1 MKNRYSGGR
10 AVSAKRLAGF
20 TLIEL
25 LVVIAII
32 ALLIGLLL
40 PALGKAR
47 DAGRQV
53 VCLANIRQMGTAAT
67 LYAND
72 YKERLW
78 IDKVN
83 DQGLYV
89 PQVNL
94 GGQGNYTAW
103 ARLPNLA
110 NPGGPALPGL
120 AYGYLG
126 DAGKIGEC
134 PTNKRRSKDG
144 SVRSQTSLTTEVD
157 FDYTFVGCLVGGRL
171 STDTKAGF
179 LTDTGAYLDSLPPY
193 TITYAVDQSAGKI
206 TRFQSLPL
214 FVEENTWISNSDYP
228 DGMFYSQDQIT
239 TRHSRAGNIA
249 YIDGSASSFMHQ
261 KGGAQSERVAGD
273 LAARHFYAGGLGGW
287 KRFEGSEGN
296 GRSFGWI
303 NNPF

>member
-1 MKNRYSGGR
+1 MTNQLSRTQRVSTRR
-10 AVSAKRLAGF
+10 AAGF

-72 YKERLW
+72 NKERLW

-83 DQGLYV
+83 DQGLFV
-89 PQVNL
+89 PQFNL

-103 ARLPNLA
+103 ARLPNLQ

-144 SVRSQTSLTTEVD
+144 TNRSQTSLTTEVD
-157 FDYTFVGCLVGGRL
+157 FDFTFVGCLVGARL
-171 STDTKAGF
+171 STDTKAGY
-179 LTDTGAYLDSLPPY
+179 LTDTGPYLDSLPPY
-193 TITYAVDQSAGKI
+193 TISYASDQASGRI
-206 TRFQSLPL
+206 TRFQALPL
-214 FVEENTWISNSDYP
+214 FVEENTSMFNSDYP

-239 TRHSRAGNIA
+239 TRHSKAGNIA
-249 YIDGSASSFMHQ
+249 YLDGSASSFLHP
-261 KGGAQSERVAGD
+261 KGGSPNVRVAGD